1 MDNIAPEMTR
11 CKKTKK
17 VPPTVR
23 QLPVPKLEM
32 LRVHH
37 PHLLSG
43 LRYGRINAPTIT
55 HRLGRLR
62 SGTGKPGRVRSPR
75 GRRMAHDTGGAI
87 NGAVNL
93 AFLSGGKVTGGGTMP

>member
-1 MDNIAPEMTR
+1 MEKIALEMSQ
-11 CKKTKK
+11 CKKTTK
-17 VPPTVR
+17 VLPPVR
-23 QLPVPKLEM
+23 QLPVSKLEM
-32 LRVHH
+32 PRVHH

-43 LRYGRINAPTIT
+43 LRCGRINAPTIT